1 MEFSFLRLLST
12 LLECGVICSFRVT
25 KDKIYI
31 IIKK

>member
-1 MEFSFLRLLST
+1 MDLDFLHLLHLLVEF
-12 LLECGVICSFRVT
+12 GVILSFRVT

>member
-1 MEFSFLRLLST
+1 MEFQFLRVLYHLVE
-12 LLECGVICSFRVT
+12 LGAILSFRVT

>member
-1 MEFSFLRLLST
+1 MEFSFLRLLAVLVQLGT
-12 LLECGVICSFRVT
+12 VHSFRVT

>member
-1 MEFSFLRLLST
+1 MDGILCMLNA
-12 LLECGVICSFRVT
+12 LLEQDVITSFRVT

>member
-1 MEFSFLRLLST
+1 MDGILCLPNA
-12 LLECGVICSFRVT
+12 LLEQDVITSFRVT